1 LAKAR
6 LVSTPWIAG
15 TSSCSDGMGV
25 PPLRESIRL
34 DPARAFDA
42 VCRYDTVKGI
52 VFNLLEQLVA
62 RDFGED
68 TWDALLD
75 AGELD
80 GVYTSLGSYADED
93 FMKLVHAAAA
103 ALAMPADDVVVW
115 FGRNA
120 LPLFAAHY
128 PLLFEPHDSTRSFV
142 LTLNDIIHPEVRKLY
157 PGADVPEFDF
167 EIRDEAIVMGYR
179 SPRKLCSFAEGL
191 LLGAADH
198 FHEQL
203 SIEQPLCMKRGDD
216 RCLIEIGFV
225 R

>member
-1 LAKAR
+1 
-6 LVSTPWIAG
+6 
-15 TSSCSDGMGV
+15 
-25 PPLRESIRL
+25 
-34 DPARAFDA
+34 
-42 VCRYDTVKGI
+42 VKGV

-75 AGELD
+75 ASGVD

-93 FMKLVHAAAA
+93 FVKLVGAASE

-120 LPLFAAHY
+120 LPLFAERY
-128 PLLFEPHDSTRSFV
+128 PMLFEPHDSTRSFV

-167 EIRDEAIVMGYR
+167 DVREGVLVMGYR

-191 LLGAADH
+191 LLGTADH
-198 FHEQL
+198 FGERL
-203 SIEQPLCMKRGDD
+203 VIEQPVCMKRGDAE
-216 RCLIEIGFV
+216 CVLEIAFA